1 MSTAT
6 VVTAAAEYRIA
17 ARIERLPVS
26 RWHAK
31 IGLVICTGFFFDAF
45 DALAI
50 AYVLPVLIPLWKLTP
65 GEIGLLIASGY
76 AGQIVGA
83 ICFGILAEKIG
94 RVPCAI
100 YALVIFTVMSLACA
114 FAWSFGAMLA
124 MRMIQGVGL
133 GGEVPVLATYVNEI
147 APSTRRG
154 RFALGFQFAFSIG
167 LPIGALVGAWV
178 VPAFGWQWM
187 FVIGAVPGLL
197 TVVFARILPESP
209 RWLAS
214 KGRAAEADRV
224 LTQIEAEVSRG
235 GARPLP
241 PVPENAPIVRVAQTR
256 FGDLFKGIY
265 LKRTLTVWILWF
277 TAYII
282 VFGFIPW
289 LPTLWRTV
297 YHLPV
302 QQALNYGLITT
313 AAGLV
318 GSICA
323 VLFIDVLGRKRMFAI
338 GLFVAAAPLLI
349 LAVQPDISATGAL
362 VLLSF
367 TLASIAILALGLATY
382 TAELYPTELRAFGGG
397 VGNAWLRVAS
407 MVSPAYI
414 GWILPIAGLN
424 AVFITYGVGAVIGG
438 TVCLLFAI
446 ETSGKALETLS
457 PSLERP

>member
-1 MSTAT
+1 MSI
-6 VVTAAAEYRIA
+6 VTADAAEFRIA

-50 AYVLPVLIPLWKLTP
+50 AYVLPVLIPLWGLTP

-83 ICFGILAEKIG
+83 IFFGVLAEKIG
-94 RVPCAI
+94 RVPCVV
-100 YALVIFTVMSLACA
+100 YALLIFTVMSLACA
-114 FAWSFGAMLA
+114 FAWSFSAMLV
-124 MRMIQGVGL
+124 MRIVQGVGL

-147 APSTRRG
+147 SPSTRRG

-167 LPIGALVGAWV
+167 LPAGALIGAWV
-178 VPAFGWQWM
+178 VPAFGWHWM
-187 FVIGAVPGLL
+187 FIVGAVPGLM
-197 TVVFARILPESP
+197 TVILARVLPESP

-214 KGRAAEADRV
+214 KGRAVEADRV
-224 LTQIEAEVSRG
+224 LTRIEAAVSQN
-235 GARPLP
+235 GALPLP
-241 PVPENAPIVRVAQTR
+241 PVPSDVPAVRVAQTR
-256 FGDLFKGIY
+256 FGDLFRGIY
-265 LKRTLTVWILWF
+265 LKRTLTVWTMWF

-323 VLFIDVLGRKRMFAI
+323 VLFIDAVGRKTMFVI

-349 LAVQPDISATGAL
+349 LAVHSDISPVSAL
-362 VLLSF
+362 VLLSI
-367 TLASIAILALGLATY
+367 TLASIAILALGLGTY

-397 VGNAWLRVAS
+397 VGNAWLRFAS
-407 MVSPAYI
+407 MVGPAYI
-414 GWILPIAGLN
+414 GWILPLAGLK
-424 AVFITYGVGAVIGG
+424 AVFITFGLGAVIGG
-438 TVCLLFAI
+438 AVCLLFAV
-446 ETSGKALETLS
+446 ETSGKILETLS
-457 PSLERP
+457 PSLERR

>member
-1 MSTAT
+1 MSTMVA
-6 VVTAAAEYRIA
+6 AAAEYRIA

-65 GEIGLLIASGY
+65 GDIGLLIASGY

-83 ICFGILAEKIG
+83 VLFGVLAQKIG
-94 RVPCAI
+94 RVPSAV
-100 YALVIFTVMSLACA
+100 YALLIFTVMSLACA
-114 FAWSFGAMLA
+114 FAWSFGAMLV

-147 APSTRRG
+147 SPATRRG
-154 RFALGFQFAFSIG
+154 RFALGFQFAFAVG
-167 LPIGALVGAWV
+167 LPAGALIGAWV
-178 VPAFGWQWM
+178 VPTFGWQWM
-187 FVIGAVPGLL
+187 FVIGAVPGLM
-197 TVVFARILPESP
+197 TVILGRILPESP

-214 KGRAAEADRV
+214 KGRIAEADRV
-224 LTQIEAEVSRG
+224 LTRIEAAVSG
-235 GARPLP
+235 NGARPLP
-241 PVPENAPIVRVAQTR
+241 PVPDDVPVARAAQTR

-265 LKRTLTVWILWF
+265 LKRTLTVWTMWF
-277 TAYII
+277 TAYVI

-313 AAGLV
+313 CAGLV
-318 GSICA
+318 GSLCA
-323 VLFIDVLGRKRMFAI
+323 VLFIDALGRKTMFAI
-338 GLFVAAAPLLI
+338 GLFVAATPLLI
-349 LAVQPDISATGAL
+349 LAVHSEIAPSTAL

-367 TLASIAILALGLATY
+367 TLASIAILALGLGTY

-397 VGNAWLRVAS
+397 IGNAWLRFAS
-407 MVSPAYI
+407 MVGPAYI
-414 GWILPIAGLN
+414 GWVLPIAGLN
-424 AVFITYGVGAVIGG
+424 AVFITFGLGAVIGG
-438 TVCLLFAI
+438 IVCVLFAV
-446 ETSGKALETLS
+446 ETSGKVLETLS